1 MILSMSERKYAK
13 ALGKTIKALR
23 GAKTQKQVAETA
35 GIPISTLSKIEQ
47 ARQIPRNGTFSKI
60 AAGLGLTV
68 AELEQEIVETTLGAL
83 EEESQKA
90 AGVSELR
97 PSSTISGGRHGD
109 QEDMELA
116 GVPRAAALRLKS
128 TLSTIDA
135 LRNHLEN
142 LDHDIRSLA
151 REFQILRAPRT

>member
-1 MILSMSERKYAK
+1 MSERKYAK

-47 ARQIPRNGTFSKI
+47 ARQIPRNDTFSRI
-60 AAGLGLTV
+60 AEGLGLTV

-83 EEESQKA
+83 EAESQKA
-90 AGVSELR
+90 AGITNPRR
-97 PSSTISGGRHGD
+97 PSVVGSSRHQD
-109 QEDMELA
+109 DEDLDLS

-128 TLSTIDA
+128 TLGTIEA

-142 LDHDIRSLA
+142 LDHDVRSLA
-151 REFQILRAPRT
+151 REFQMLRAPRT

>member
-13 ALGKTIKALR
+13 ALGKTVKALR

-47 ARQIPRNGTFSKI
+47 ARQIPRNDTFSKI
-60 AAGLGLTV
+60 AEGLGLTV

-83 EEESQKA
+83 EEENQKA
-90 AGVSELR
+90 AGVSGLR
-97 PSSTISGGRHGD
+97 RQPLVSGDRQRD
-109 QEDMELA
+109 DEDIDLS

-135 LRNHLEN
+135 LRNHLDN
-142 LDHDIRSLA
+142 LDHDVRSLA
-151 REFQILRAPRT
+151 REFQMLRAPRT